1 MKTFWIWMAVL
12 LVLFLIGQVRVGIR
26 SVYDTDGL
34 TLWARLGW
42 IKLTVFPRPEKEKK
56 PKQDKA
62 KEKPTPEKKPAPQEK
77 KEVPLSERAGGALE
91 YAKALLPIVLE
102 AAAQFR
108 RKLRVDKL
116 HLVLTVGGE
125 DPADV
130 AMLYGQAN
138 MIIGSFWYPLT
149 EAVHVKDGTAK
160 VQMDFNAGGS
170 TIAAEAALSLKIVQI
185 LWLGIHFG
193 GKAFLTFLRV
203 QKEQKKLKQIGKA
216 A

>member
-26 SVYDTDGL
+26 AVYDTDGL

-56 PKQDKA
+56 PKQDKS
-62 KEKPTPEKKPAPQEK
+62 KEKPIPEKETAPQEK
-77 KEVPLSERAGGALE
+77 KEVPLSEKVGGALE

-102 AAAQFR
+102 AATQFK
-108 RKLRVDKL
+108 RKLCVDTL
-116 HLVLTVGGE
+116 HLMLTVGGE

-149 EAVHVKDGTAK
+149 EAVHVKDGNAK
-160 VQMDFNAGGS
+160 IQMDFNAAGT
-170 TIAAEAALSLKIVQI
+170 TIAAEAALSLKIIQI

-193 GKAFLTFLRV
+193 GKAIWTFLRV